1 MIKQVLMLED
11 DSDDRYLVR
20 EVLADLGIDVPVRF
34 FTESHELFE
43 FLSRAEKP
51 SLILVDYNAVP
62 DNGIEVLKKLKN
74 EEAYREIP
82 VAILSDSDLPKYRS
96 ECYALGAST
105 FIKKP
110 DTLEATKEKIG
121 TFFKYWFE
129 VAEV

>member
-1 MIKQVLMLED
+1 MLED

-43 FLSRAEKP
+43 FLGRAEKP

-74 EEAYREIP
+74 DESYREIP
-82 VAILSDSDLPKYRS
+82 VAILSDSDLAKYRG